1 MKQSAH
7 MSEERL
13 LVILSGFKKK
23 KIAVFGDVGIDRY
36 TTGLVER
43 ISPEAPVP
51 IVSVQSEYLKLGLA
65 SNVADNVIALTGEA
79 YLTGVLGD
87 DQDAKDLTTML
98 SLRKIGTSGL
108 VTDATRRTILKER
121 IMGEHQQMLRVDY
134 ENTHPLSPAIQKKV
148 QASALKMITNADALI
163 IEDYAKGLLDE
174 KTIAIA
180 IKAAQAKKIPILVDP
195 HLKSPVNWYSH
206 ATLLTPNKREA
217 EVLSGQKIL
226 DQKSL
231 HEVGQVIMK
240 KSRSHSLVI
249 TLGKDG
255 MAIFKNSKTQP
266 TVIPTF
272 AQEVYDVSG
281 AGDTVIATMALVLST
296 GATLEEAAFVSNLAA
311 GVEVSKRGTATVS
324 QQEIVQAFLRQQS
337 GH

>member
-1 MKQSAH
+1 MTDEQ
-7 MSEERL
+7 L
-13 LVILSGFKKK
+13 LKILGGFKKK
-23 KIAVFGDVGIDRY
+23 KIAVLGDVGIDRY
-36 TTGLVER
+36 TIGLVER

-65 SNVADNVIALTGEA
+65 SNVADNILALNGVPI
-79 YLTGVLGD
+79 LSGVLGK

-98 SLRKIGTSGL
+98 SLRKIPTVGL
-108 VTDATRRTILKER
+108 VTDASRRTILKER

-134 ENTHPLSPAIQKKV
+134 EDTHSLSPSVQKKV
-148 QASALKMITNADALI
+148 QASILKAIKTADALI
-163 IEDYAKGLLDE
+163 IEDYAKGLLQQ

-180 IKAAQAKKIPILVDP
+180 VKAANAKKIPVLIDP
-195 HLKSPVNWYSH
+195 HLKTPVEWYSNS
-206 ATLLTPNKREA
+206 TLLTPNKREA
-217 EVLSGQKIL
+217 EVLAGEKIM

-231 HEVGQVIMK
+231 ISVGKKIMQK
-240 KSRSHSLVI
+240 ARAKSLVI

-255 MAIFKNSKTQP
+255 MAIFNHPTAQP

-281 AGDTVIATMALVLST
+281 AGDTVIAVLALVLAT
-296 GATLEEAAFVSNLAA
+296 GATLEEAAYISNLAA

-324 QQEIVQAFLRQQS
+324 QQEVVQAFFRQQNS
-337 GH
+337 